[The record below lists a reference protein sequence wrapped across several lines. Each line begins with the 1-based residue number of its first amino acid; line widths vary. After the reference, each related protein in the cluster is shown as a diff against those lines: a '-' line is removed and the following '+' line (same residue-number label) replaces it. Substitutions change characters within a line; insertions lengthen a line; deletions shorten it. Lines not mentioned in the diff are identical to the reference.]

1 MSLRQTPV
9 ALALSVALPIAFAQT
24 APRAISDDATSP
36 PAGTPSSSTTSPN
49 PASPKSVVPPSKR
62 ASAAPALDPA
72 PAPVPTPTSA
82 HTPPPQPL
90 ADVTVSATRTERATA
105 SVPNT
110 VTVITRR
117 DLDQRDARDL
127 KDLLSDEVD
136 LSVKAMTPRFTA
148 AGASTGR
155 AGNEGINIR
164 GLEGNQVLMMVDGI
178 RVPQSFAFGPFAS
191 GRADFVDL
199 DSLSTAEVLR
209 GPASTSYGSDG
220 LAGALVMR
228 TLAPDD
234 LLKDGKTFAGY
245 TKLGFQSVDRSK
257 TASAAVAFSSGDWS
271 SLIQASVRRGH
282 ETRNQG
288 DDHASNSTRT
298 APNPTD
304 IDTHSALAKLAYRV
318 NAAHRLTGTVEW
330 RERKIDTDVLTG
342 ISVPTATPASTA
354 VIGLTANDRMD
365 RRRVSLEHRYEDL
378 NTAWIQQATTHVYV
392 QDSKTD
398 QFSNEDRYTAA
409 DRTRY
414 TRYEE
419 HLIGL
424 SAQAQTQWNEHR
436 LSYGMDVSRNTIE
449 ATRDGTVPPAGET
462 FPSRPFPKTRY
473 QLAGA
478 FLQDEIELGAVSLI
492 PALRFEHYRL
502 TPSTED
508 YTGTAVKLSDHAV
521 TPRLGALWR
530 ATEWLQ
536 PYVQWSQGFRAPTP
550 DQVNNAFANPLYGYS
565 SIGNPDLK
573 PEHANSWEL
582 GLRGQWGGAVR
593 WQLSAYDNRYRDFIS
608 QQVVSGSLATANLV
622 YQYIN
627 LSQARIKGVEARAVW
642 DVAPGLSLQAAVAH
656 AEGHSTVDGV
666 QAPLNTVQPLRAT
679 LRARYERGDWSGW
692 ASLQH
697 SNRKKASDISSG
709 TTPYYAPGAYD
720 VVDLGGAYRFNKT
733 LSLSAAVTNLFDRKY
748 WRWSDVTGVTANSTV
763 LDSYTAPGRA
773 VQVSLRADF

>member
-1 MSLRQTPV
+1 MSLRKTPV

-24 APRAISDDATSP
+24 APRALSDDSTSR
-36 PAGTPSSSTTSPN
+36 PAGTTSTGPTSSSTTTLKSA
-49 PASPKSVVPPSKR
+49 ASPSPR
-62 ASAAPALDPA
+62 ASAASA
-72 PAPVPTPTSA
+72 PTPSPTTASA
-82 HTPPPQPL
+82 PPVQPL
-90 ADVTVSATRTERATA
+90 GDITVSATRTERATA

-110 VTVITRR
+110 VTVITRK
-117 DLDQRDARDL
+117 DLDRRDARDL

-178 RVPQSFAFGPFAS
+178 RIPQSFAFGPFAS

-199 DSLSTAEVLR
+199 DSLSAAEVLR

-228 TLAPDD
+228 TLAPED
-234 LLKDGKTFAGY
+234 LLQDGKTFAGY
-245 TKLGFQSVDRSK
+245 TKLGLQTVDRSK
-257 TASAAVAFSSGDWS
+257 TASAAVALRSGDWS

-288 DDHASNSTRT
+288 DNNAANSTRT

-304 IDTHSALAKLAYRV
+304 IDTHNVLAKLAYRV
-318 NAAHRLTGTVEW
+318 SPAHQLTGTVEV
-330 RERKIDTDVLTG
+330 RERKINTDVLTG
-342 ISVPTATPASTA
+342 VTPATATPASTA

-365 RRRVSLEHRYEDL
+365 RKRVSLEHRYEDL
-378 NTAWIQQATTHVYV
+378 NALWIQQATTHVYV
-392 QDSKTD
+392 QDSKTE
-398 QFSNEDRYTAA
+398 QFSAEDRYTAA

-424 SAQAQTQWNEHR
+424 SSQAQTQWNQHR
-436 LSYGMDVSRNTIE
+436 LSYGVDVSRNTIE
-449 ATRDGTVPPAGET
+449 ATRDGTVPPAGEP

-478 FLQDEIELGAVSLI
+478 FLQDEIELGSVSLI

-502 TPSTED
+502 TPSTD
-508 YTGTAVKLSDHAV
+508 GYTGTAVKLSDHAV
-521 TPRLGALWR
+521 TPRLGAVWR
-530 ATEWLQ
+530 ATQWLQ

-550 DQVNNAFANPLYGYS
+550 DQVNNAFANPLYGYT

-582 GLRGQWGGAVR
+582 GVRGQMGPTVR

-608 QQVVSGSLATANLV
+608 QEVVSGSLATANLV

-642 DVAPGLSLQAAVAH
+642 DVATGLSLQAAVAH
-656 AEGHSTVDGV
+656 AEGHSTVNGV
-666 QAPLNTVQPLRAT
+666 EAPLNTVQPLRAS

-697 SNRKKASDISSG
+697 SQRKKASDISGG
-709 TTPYYAPGAYD
+709 TTAYYAPGAYT

-748 WRWSDVTGVTANSTV
+748 WRWGDVTGVAANSTV

-773 VQVSLRADF
+773 VQLSLRADF

>member
-9 ALALSVALPIAFAQT
+9 AFALSVAFPLVLAPALAPAHAQ
-24 APRAISDDATSP
+24 SVTS
-36 PAGTPSSSTTSPN
+36 
-49 PASPKSVVPPSKR
+49 ASPAAPSQAAPA
-62 ASAAPALDPA
+62 ASAAAS
-72 PAPVPTPTSA
+72 SA
-82 HTPPPQPL
+82 PPQPL
-90 ADVTVSATRTERATA
+90 GDITVSATRTERLTTA
-105 SVPNT
+105 VPNT
-110 VTVITRR
+110 VTVITRK
-117 DLDQRDARDL
+117 DLDRRDARDL

-178 RVPQSFAFGPFAS
+178 RIPQSFAFGPFAS

-199 DSLSTAEVLR
+199 DSLSAAEVLR

-228 TLAPDD
+228 TLSPDD
-234 LLKDGKTFAGY
+234 LLKDGKTFAGDA
-245 TKLGFQSVDRSK
+245 KLGMQTVDSAK
-257 TASAAVAFSSGDWS
+257 TASTAVAFSSGDWS
-271 SLIQASVRRGH
+271 SLVQASVRRSH
-282 ETRNQG
+282 ETKNQG
-288 DDHASNSTRT
+288 DNHAANSTRT

-304 IDTHSALAKLAYRV
+304 IDTRSVMAKLAYRV
-318 NAAHRLTGTVEW
+318 NAANRLTGTAEY

-342 ISVPTATPASTA
+342 LTVPTATPASTA

-365 RRRVSLEHRYEDL
+365 RKRVSLEHRYEDL
-378 NTAWIQQATTHVYV
+378 DALWIQQATTQLYV
-392 QDSKTD
+392 QDSETE
-398 QFSNEDRYTAA
+398 QFSYEDRNTAA

-414 TRYEE
+414 TDYKE

-424 SAQAQTQWNEHR
+424 SSQAQTQWQTHR
-436 LSYGMDVSRNTIE
+436 LSYGVDVSRNRIE
-449 ATRDGTVPPAGET
+449 AVRDGTVPPAGET

-478 FLQDEIELGAVSLI
+478 FLQDEIELGDLSLI

-502 TPSTED
+502 SPDTAG
-508 YTGTAVKLSDHAV
+508 YTGQAVKLSDRAL
-521 TPRLGALWR
+521 TPRLGAVWR

-536 PYVQWSQGFRAPTP
+536 PYVQWAQGFRAPTP

-565 SIGNPDLK
+565 SIGNPNLK
-573 PEHANSWEL
+573 AEHANSWEL
-582 GLRGQWGGAVR
+582 GVRGQLGRDVR

-608 QQVVSGSLATANLV
+608 QEVVSGSLATANLV

-627 LSQARIKGVEARAVW
+627 LSQARIKGAEARAVW
-642 DVAPGLSLQAAVAH
+642 EAAPGLSLQAALAY

-666 QAPLNTVQPLRAT
+666 ESPLNTVQPLRAT
-679 LRARYERGDWSGW
+679 LKARYERGDWSGW

-697 SNRKKASDISSG
+697 SSRKKASDISSG
-709 TTPYYAPGAYD
+709 GSTAAPFAPGAYQ
-720 VVDLGGAYRFNKT
+720 VVDLGGAYRINRT

-748 WRWSDVTGVTANSTV
+748 WRWGDVSGVAANSTV

-773 VQVSLRADF
+773 LQLSLRADF

>member
-9 ALALSVALPIAFAQT
+9 ALALSVALPIAFAQSAQT
-24 APRAISDDATSP
+24 APGRPAEAASSP
-36 PAGTPSSSTTSPN
+36 QGSSASTPS
-49 PASPKSVVPPSKR
+49 A
-62 ASAAPALDPA
+62 
-72 PAPVPTPTSA
+72 
-82 HTPPPQPL
+82 QPL
-90 ADVTVSATRTERATA
+90 DDVTVSATRTERATA
-105 SVPNT
+105 SVPST
-110 VTVITRR
+110 VTVIRR
-117 DLDQRDARDL
+117 KDLDRRDARDL

-178 RVPQSFAFGPFAS
+178 RVPQSFSFGPFAS

-228 TLAPDD
+228 TLAPED
-234 LLKDGKTFAGY
+234 LLKDGKTFAGT
-245 TKLGFQSVDRSK
+245 TKLGLQTVDHSK

-282 ETRNQG
+282 ETQNQG
-288 DDHASNSTRT
+288 DNHAANSTRT

-304 IDTHSALAKLAYRV
+304 IDTNSVLAKLAYRV
-318 NAAHRLTGTVEW
+318 NAAHQLTGTVEF

-342 ISVPTATPASTA
+342 LTVPTATPASTA
-354 VIGLTANDRMD
+354 VIGLSANDRMD
-365 RRRVSLEHRYEDL
+365 RKRVSLEHRYDDL
-378 NTAWIQQATTHVYV
+378 NASWIQQATTHVYV
-392 QDSKTD
+392 QDSKTE
-398 QFSNEDRYTAA
+398 QYSYEDRYTAA

-414 TRYEE
+414 TRYQE

-424 SAQAQTQWNEHR
+424 SSQAQTQWDQHR
-436 LSYGMDVSRNTIE
+436 LSYGVDVSRNTIE

-478 FLQDEIELGAVSLI
+478 FLQDEIELGTVSLI
-492 PALRFEHYRL
+492 PALRFEHYKL
-502 TPSTED
+502 SPSSED

-521 TPRLGALWR
+521 TPRLGAVWR
-530 ATEWLQ
+530 ATESLQ

-550 DQVNNAFANPLYGYS
+550 DQVNNSFANPLYGYS
-565 SIGNPDLK
+565 SIGNANLK

-582 GLRGQWGGAVR
+582 GLRGQLGTTVR

-608 QQVVSGSLATANLV
+608 QEVVSGSLATANLV

-642 DVAPGLSLQAAVAH
+642 DVTPGLSLQAAVAH
-656 AEGHSTVDGV
+656 AEGHSTVNGV
-666 QAPLNTVQPLRAT
+666 ESPLNSVQPLRAT

-697 SNRKKASDISSG
+697 SNRKKSSDINS
-709 TTPYYAPGAYD
+709 TTTAYYAPGAYE
-720 VVDLGGAYRFNKT
+720 VMDLGGAYRFNKT

-748 WRWSDVTGVTANSTV
+748 WRWGDVTGVAANSTV

-773 VQVSLRADF
+773 LQVSLRADF

>member
-9 ALALSVALPIAFAQT
+9 ALALAAAFPLAFAQA
-24 APRAISDDATSP
+24 APSSP
-36 PAGTPSSSTTSPN
+36 PKEALSTTASAGTSS
-49 PASPKSVVPPSKR
+49 
-62 ASAAPALDPA
+62 ASAAAKDTA
-72 PAPVPTPTSA
+72 ASA
-82 HTPPPQPL
+82 AT
-90 ADVTVSATRTERATA
+90 AAVASAAGEVTVSATRTERSTA

-110 VTVITRR
+110 VTVITRK
-117 DLDQRDARDL
+117 DLDRRDARDL

-148 AGASTGR
+148 AGVSTGR

-178 RVPQSFAFGPFAS
+178 RIPQSFSFGPFAS

-228 TLAPDD
+228 TLSPED

-245 TKLGFQSVDRSK
+245 AKLGLQTVDSSK
-257 TASAAVAFSSGDWS
+257 TVSAAVAFSSGDWS
-271 SLIQASVRRGH
+271 SLVQASVRRGH
-282 ETRNQG
+282 ETKNQG
-288 DDHASNSTRT
+288 DNNATNSTRT

-304 IDTHSALAKLAYRV
+304 IDTNSVMAKLAYRV
-318 NAAHRLTGTVEW
+318 NAQHRLTGTVEY

-342 ISVPTATPASTA
+342 VTVPTSTPASTA
-354 VIGLTANDRMD
+354 VIGLTANDKMD
-365 RRRVSLEHRYEDL
+365 RQRVSLEHRYEDL
-378 NTAWIQQATTHVYV
+378 NATWIQQATTHLYV
-392 QDSKTD
+392 QDSETD
-398 QFSNEDRYTAA
+398 QFSYEDRYSAT

-414 TRYEE
+414 TNYKE

-424 SAQAQTQWNEHR
+424 SSQAQTQLQGQR
-436 LSYGMDVSRNTIE
+436 LSYGLDVSRNAIE

-462 FPSRPFPKTRY
+462 FPSRPFPKTNY
-473 QLAGA
+473 LLAGA
-478 FLQDEIELGAVSLI
+478 FLQDEIELGNVSLI
-492 PALRFEHYRL
+492 PALRFEHYKL
-502 TPSTED
+502 SPKTEG
-508 YTGTAVKLSDHAV
+508 YTGEAVNLSDHAI
-521 TPRLGALWR
+521 TPRLGAIWR

-536 PYVQWSQGFRAPTP
+536 PYVQWAQGFRAPTP
-550 DQVNNAFANPLYGYS
+550 DQVNNSFSNPIYGYS
-565 SIGNPDLK
+565 SIGNPTLK

-582 GLRGQWGGAVR
+582 GVRGQVGPSIR

-608 QQVVSGSLATANLV
+608 QEVVSGSLATANLV

-627 LSQARIKGVEARAVW
+627 LSQARIKGVEGRAVW
-642 DVAPGLSLQAAVAH
+642 DVTPGFSLQAAVAY
-656 AEGHSTVDGV
+656 ADGHSTTDGV
-666 QAPLNTVQPLRAT
+666 DTPLNSVQPLRAT

-697 SNRKKASDISSG
+697 SNRKKTSDISSS
-709 TTPYYAPGAYD
+709 TYYAPGSYQ

-733 LSLSAAVTNLFDRKY
+733 LSLSAAITNLFDRKY
-748 WRWSDVTGVTANSTV
+748 WRWSDVTGVAANSTV

-773 VQVSLRADF
+773 LQVSLRADF

>member
-9 ALALSVALPIAFAQT
+9 ALALSVALPFAFAQT
-24 APRAISDDATSP
+24 APSARSDDSRSPAATPTPASASTP
-36 PAGTPSSSTTSPN
+36 PA
-49 PASPKSVVPPSKR
+49 
-62 ASAAPALDPA
+62 
-72 PAPVPTPTSA
+72 
-82 HTPPPQPL
+82 QPL
-90 ADVTVSATRTERATA
+90 GDVTVSATRTERATA

-110 VTVITRR
+110 VTVITRK
-117 DLDQRDARDL
+117 DLDRRDARDL

-228 TLAPDD
+228 TLSPED

-245 TKLGFQSVDRSK
+245 TKLGLQTVDRSK
-257 TASAAVAFSSGDWS
+257 TASAAVALRSGDWS
-271 SLIQASVRRGH
+271 SLIQASIRRGH

-288 DDHASNSTRT
+288 DNDASNSTRT

-304 IDTHSALAKLAYRV
+304 IDTHNVLAKLAYRV
-318 NAAHRLTGTVEW
+318 NAAHQLTGTVEV

-342 ISVPTATPASTA
+342 VSVPTATPASTA

-378 NTAWIQQATTHVYV
+378 NATWIQQATTHVYV
-392 QDSKTD
+392 QDSKTE
-398 QFSNEDRYTAA
+398 QFSAEDRYTAA

-424 SAQAQTQWNEHR
+424 SSQAQTQWNEHR
-436 LSYGMDVSRNTIE
+436 LSYGVDVSRNTIE

-478 FLQDEIELGAVSLI
+478 FLQDEIELGTVSLI
-492 PALRFEHYRL
+492 PALRFEHYQL
-502 TPSTED
+502 TPSTDD
-508 YTGTAVKLSDHAV
+508 YTGTAVKLSDRAV
-521 TPRLGALWR
+521 TPRLGAVWR
-530 ATEWLQ
+530 ATDWLQ

-582 GLRGQWGGAVR
+582 GVRGQWGSTVR

-679 LRARYERGDWSGW
+679 LKARYERDDWSGW

-709 TTPYYAPGAYD
+709 TTPFYAPGAYD

-773 VQVSLRADF
+773 LQLSLRADF